1 MRVAKGRGANAGGV
15 VIANGG
21 SLHLEEKQTD
31 RSPSCAKRS
40 VMLILMLVG
49 PLSAFQVLV

>member
-15 VIANGG
+15 VVANGG
-21 SLHLEEKQTD
+21 SLHLKEKLTD
-31 RSPSCAKRS
+31 RPPSCAKRS
-40 VMLILMLVG
+40 VMLILMLVE

>member
-1 MRVAKGRGANAGGV
+1 MRVAKAVVLMLGCSYCEQRFSAFERKAN
-15 VIANGG
+15 
-21 SLHLEEKQTD
+21 
-31 RSPSCAKRS
+31 RSFPSCAKRS

>member
-1 MRVAKGRGANAGGV
+1 MRVAKGSGANSGGV
-15 VIANGG
+15 VVANRG
-21 SLHLEEKQTD
+21 SLHLKEKQTD
-31 RSPSCAKRS
+31 RPPSCAKRS